1 MNNYMIDISA
11 WPANARLAIVL
22 IPFALSV
29 VGLAMTT
36 HIAAT
41 RHFEVLRAAL
51 QNSKGFQ
58 DNVRAKGTLTVK
70 FRALIVAGAAVFLL
84 WPDWAIRKGL
94 LDPEDNKNFPDYLR
108 RRIRISFWLETPT
121 FVWLML
127 VSYFVKIN

>member
-1 MNNYMIDISA
+1 MSEFMIDISA
-11 WPANARLAIVL
+11 WSIDIRIAILLV
-22 IPFALSV
+22 PFVMAV
-29 VGLAMTT
+29 VGLSITT

-41 RHFEVLRAAL
+41 RQFEVLRTAL

-58 DNVRAKGTLTVK
+58 DNVRAKGTLTLK

-94 LDPEDNKNFPDYLR
+94 LDPDDNINFPDYLR

-121 FVWLML
+121 FIWLML